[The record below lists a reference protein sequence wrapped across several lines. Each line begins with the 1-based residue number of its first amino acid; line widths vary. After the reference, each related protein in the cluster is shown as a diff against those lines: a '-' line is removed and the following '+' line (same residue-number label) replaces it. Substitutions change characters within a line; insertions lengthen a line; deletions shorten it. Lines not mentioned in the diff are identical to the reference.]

1 MKIYKDWYFP
11 DTEEHFIKYLKQL
24 STNEYQKEQR
34 EASFKFL
41 DNKRTAIDIGA
52 NVGLW
57 AKDFCKIFRDVKL
70 FEPHKLKLECLAK
83 NLENYKNFEI

>member
-1 MKIYKDWYFP
+1 MKIYKNWYFP
-11 DTEEHFIKYLKQL
+11 DTEEHCIEYLNNHN
-24 STNEYQKEQR
+24 SNDYPKEQR

-57 AKDFCKIFRDVKL
+57 AKDFCKF
-70 FEPHKLKLECLAK
+70 
-83 NLENYKNFEI
+83 